1 MMVQKGK
8 IKIGGLQNKIFNLC
22 LMLVIGVM
30 IIFAILGVF
39 RLRQLSET
47 ANATSQRQTEE
58 IKRIS
63 ERSMKDEVEGRVN
76 QVARLNAE
84 LMDGEFWTMSHDQKV
99 FALQVEE
106 IIRNANNYTPAPL
119 NLPDAANEG
128 KYTLQLLVPE
138 GRSPEADKEEMDL
151 IGKVATLAPMM
162 KEIVEA
168 NEQHLIECMVS
179 FPSGYSIIMDAHSE
193 QKFESDGSLT
203 PYNAT
208 KRPWYSACVELKDVY
223 FSPVEFSYFDVAPE
237 MQFARPVFVD
247 GKLVA
252 VVEGALRLNN
262 LENMARNVEL
272 SEKSITML
280 ISGEGDIVF
289 CSKDTSNWDL
299 GGTSAISTFIKSA
312 SRGLNGNGLVTVDG
326 TEYYASYSSMGTVG
340 WSYAILYPKSEI
352 EKSTDQ
358 ILNKM
363 DSISAEAN
371 EKYESILDQ
380 TKGLVI
386 LVVILLIANAIVVA
400 LAFSHRILKPISVMT
415 DKIKNL
421 SDDNLQFEMEDVYK
435 TGDEIELLAGAFS
448 ELSGKTVQYIKK
460 VMEVT
465 AEKERIGAELDLA
478 NRIQADM
485 LPKDFPLFPDRNEFS
500 LYASMTPA
508 KEVGGDLYD
517 SFLLDEDHLAMVIG
531 DVSGKGVPAA
541 LFMVISKTLLKTR
554 AMQGGTPAEI
564 LYDVNNSLCDG
575 NSSSL
580 FVTVWIGILTISTG
594 HVIES
599 NAGHEHPAVYRA
611 AEDKFELIKR
621 KHFIALGSME
631 GIPYKDDEFD
641 IEDGDM
647 IFVYT
652 DGVPEAQNSAD
663 ELFNT
668 DRMLE
673 ALNRHRKDEPEELL
687 DHIHEDVNEFVGDAP
702 QFDDLTMLAMKYA
715 RCEKETR

>member
-1 MMVQKGK
+1 MMIQKGK

-30 IIFAILGVF
+30 MIFAILGVF

-47 ANATSQRQTEE
+47 ANATSQKQTEE
-58 IKRIS
+58 IKKIS

-99 FALQVEE
+99 FAIQVEE

-138 GRSPEADKEEMDL
+138 GRDPATDTQEMEL

-280 ISGEGDIVF
+280 IDGNGDIIF

-299 GGTSAISTFIKSA
+299 NGTSAISTLLNGA

-326 TEYYASYSSMGTVG
+326 TDYYASYSSMSTVG

-415 DKIKNL
+415 NKIKNL

-508 KEVGGDLYD
+508 KEVGGDFYD
-517 SFLLDEDHLAMVIG
+517 AFLLDSDHLVMVVG

-541 LFMVISKTLLKTR
+541 LFMVISKTLLKSR
-554 AMQGGTPAEI
+554 ALRGGTPAEI
-564 LYDVNNSLCDG
+564 LADVNNSLCDG
-575 NSSSL
+575 NSSML
-580 FVTVWIGILTISTG
+580 FVTVWMGILTISTG

-599 NAGHEHPAVYRA
+599 NAGHEHPAIYRA
-611 AEDKFELIKR
+611 ATDSFELIKR
-621 KHFIALGSME
+621 KHFTALATME
-631 GIPYKDDEFD
+631 DMPYMDDEFD
-641 IEDGDM
+641 IEDGD
-647 IFVYT
+647 ILFVYT
-652 DGVPEAQNSAD
+652 DGVPEAQNSEK
-663 ELFNT
+663 ELFET

-673 ALNRHRKDEPEELL
+673 ALNRHRKEEPEELL
-687 DHIHEDVNEFVGDAP
+687 DLVHEDVNEFVGDAP

-715 RCEKETR
+715 RCEKEKK

>member
-1 MMVQKGK
+1 
-8 IKIGGLQNKIFNLC
+8 
-22 LMLVIGVM
+22 
-30 IIFAILGVF
+30 
-39 RLRQLSET
+39 
-47 ANATSQRQTEE
+47 
-58 IKRIS
+58 
-63 ERSMKDEVEGRVN
+63 
-76 QVARLNAE
+76 
-84 LMDGEFWTMSHDQKV
+84 
-99 FALQVEE
+99 
-106 IIRNANNYTPAPL
+106 
-119 NLPDAANEG
+119 
-128 KYTLQLLVPE
+128 
-138 GRSPEADKEEMDL
+138 
-151 IGKVATLAPMM
+151 
-162 KEIVEA
+162 
-168 NEQHLIECMVS
+168 
-179 FPSGYSIIMDAHSE
+179 
-193 QKFESDGSLT
+193 
-203 PYNAT
+203 
-208 KRPWYSACVELKDVY
+208 
-223 FSPVEFSYFDVAPE
+223 
-237 MQFARPVFVD
+237 
-247 GKLVA
+247 
-252 VVEGALRLNN
+252 
-262 LENMARNVEL
+262 
-272 SEKSITML
+272 
-280 ISGEGDIVF
+280 
-289 CSKDTSNWDL
+289 
-299 GGTSAISTFIKSA
+299 
-312 SRGLNGNGLVTVDG
+312 
-326 TEYYASYSSMGTVG
+326 
-340 WSYAILYPKSEI
+340 
-352 EKSTDQ
+352 
-358 ILNKM
+358 
-363 DSISAEAN
+363 
-371 EKYESILDQ
+371 
-380 TKGLVI
+380 
-386 LVVILLIANAIVVA
+386 
-400 LAFSHRILKPISVMT
+400 MT

-421 SDDNLQFEMEDVYK
+421 NDDNLRFEMEDVYK

-500 LYASMTPA
+500 LYATMTPA
-508 KEVGGDLYD
+508 KEVGGDFYD
-517 SFLLDEDHLAMVIG
+517 SFLMDEDHLVMVIG

-541 LFMVISKTLLKTR
+541 LFMVISKTLLKSR
-554 AMQGGTPAEI
+554 ALRGGTPAEI
-564 LYDVNNSLCDG
+564 LFDVNNSLCDG

-715 RCEKETR
+715 RCEKEKK